1 MLSSRTYFRSTNCC
15 RLGIRQLFGTQITS
29 KSMVSKIPS
38 PRTLKKFLD
47 EYIIGQETGKKV
59 LSVAV
64 YNHYLRINDKLAKE
78 KLAKE
83 RQVLE
88 ANIKAEEA
96 KRLKQLQEENNNKDK
111 YDFDEDLVPRS
122 EAQAGL
128 RNIQRQLENLR
139 QNNKSSG
146 GSGLDS
152 NSFDNNN
159 INNDDDDDD
168 LQLSKSNVLVIGP
181 SGSGKTLLATTL
193 AKVLDVPIA
202 ITDCTQLTQAGYI
215 GEDVEVCI
223 ERLLVNADYDVAKA
237 ERGIIVLDEI
247 DKLAKPAASIGT
259 KDVSGEGVQQSL
271 LKIIE
276 GHKVEIVVQRP
287 VKVSTDEKDNKK
299 TVKKDESFIVDTSN
313 ILFMIMGA
321 FVGLDKH
328 VAQRINKMKSQS
340 KSASETS
347 EDKKNEDEEI
357 KNLRFSNKIQE
368 IELPNGKR
376 VSALN
381 LATPTDLVSFGLIP
395 ELIGRVPIIT
405 ALEPLQQDD
414 LYHILKEPKNALL
427 DQYEYIFKQFGVRLC
442 VTEKALKRVAQ
453 FALKEGT
460 GARGLRGIMERVL
473 LNVNY
478 DCPESG
484 IHYVLINEATVNSLQ
499 QTEYSLASH
508 VNAKYYSRGQRDDL
522 IKDVY
527 EEDEKLGKI
536 LDKEFGRTPTLQKA
550 LN

>member
-1 MLSSRTYFRSTNCC
+1 MIILYRSRLPLANCYRLSAKTF
-15 RLGIRQLFGTQITS
+15 FGTRLIHRS
-29 KSMVSKIPS
+29 KIPKIPS
-38 PRTLKKFLD
+38 PRALKRFLD
-47 EYIIGQETGKKV
+47 EYIIGQDAGKKV

-64 YNHYLRINDKLAKE
+64 YNHYLRINDKLTKE
-78 KLAKE
+78 ELAKE
-83 RQVLE
+83 RKVLE
-88 ANIKAEEA
+88 LNAKAEQA
-96 KRLKQLQEENNNKDK
+96 NKLKQLQKENDNKDK
-111 YDFDEDLVPRS
+111 FDFDEELVPRS
-122 EAQAGL
+122 EAEAGL
-128 RNIQRQLENLR
+128 KNIQQQLENL
-139 QNNKSSG
+139 KSITNPNLS
-146 GSGLDS
+146 SDK
-152 NSFDNNN
+152 F
-159 INNDDDDDD
+159 DDDD

-223 ERLLVNADYDVAKA
+223 ERLLVNADFDVAKA

-287 VKVSTDEKDNKK
+287 VKVSTDDNNNKK
-299 TVKKDESFIVDTSN
+299 TVKKDETFIVDTSN

-328 VAQRINKMKSQS
+328 VAQRINKLKRQN
-340 KSASETS
+340 KPVSETLKNS
-347 EDKKNEDEEI
+347 KKDDEDEEI

-368 IELPNGKR
+368 IELPNGKK
-376 VSALN
+376 VSAFN
-381 LATPTDLVSFGLIP
+381 LTTPTDLVSFGLIP
-395 ELIGRVPIIT
+395 ELVGRVPIIT
-405 ALEPLQQDD
+405 ALEPLQKSD

-442 VTEKALKRVAQ
+442 VTEKALKKVAQ

-484 IHYVLINEATVNSLQ
+484 IKYVLINEETVNSLQ

-522 IKDVY
+522 IRDVY
-527 EEDEKLGKI
+527 KEDETLGKV
-536 LDKEFGRTPTLQKA
+536 LDKEFRRTPTIQRH
-550 LN
+550 

>member
-1 MLSSRTYFRSTNCC
+1 MLSLRSHSVLRAYSVAASSIATRNSAKS
-15 RLGIRQLFGTQITS
+15 QLP
-29 KSMVSKIPS
+29 KIPT
-38 PRTLKKFLD
+38 PRALKGFLD
-47 EYIIGQETGKKV
+47 EYIIGQDTGKKV

-64 YNHYLRINDKLAKE
+64 YNHYLRINDKLTKE
-78 KLAKE
+78 ELAKE
-83 RQVLE
+83 REALVLN
-88 ANIKAEEA
+88 AKAEEE
-96 KRLKQLQEENNNKDK
+96 KKLRKLQDANEKKDK
-111 YDFDEDLVPRS
+111 YDFDEELVPRS
-122 EAQAGL
+122 EAEAGL
-128 RNIQRQLENLR
+128 KNIQRQLEDFKLP
-139 QNNKSSG
+139 QK
-146 GSGLDS
+146 
-152 NSFDNNN
+152 NSL
-159 INNDDDDDD
+159 NNDDED
-168 LQLSKSNVLVIGP
+168 LQLSKSNVLVVGP

-202 ITDCTQLTQAGYI
+202 ISDCTQLTQAGYI
-215 GEDVEVCI
+215 GEDVEICI
-223 ERLLVNADYDVAKA
+223 QRLLVNANFDVAKA

-276 GHKVEIVVQRP
+276 GHKVEVVVKRP
-287 VKVSTDEKDNKK
+287 VKETTDDKSNKQV
-299 TVKKDESFIVDTSN
+299 TKKDESFVIDTSN

-328 VAQRINKMKSQS
+328 VAKRIKKLKNQNNQEP
-340 KSASETS
+340 ETS
-347 EDKKNEDEEI
+347 EDQTKGEEDI
-357 KNLRFSNKIQE
+357 NNFRFSNTIEE
-368 IELPNGKR
+368 IELPNGKK

-395 ELIGRVPIIT
+395 ELVGRVPIIT
-405 ALEPLQQDD
+405 ALEPLQRDD

-427 DQYEYIFKQFGVRLC
+427 DQYEYIFKQFGIRLC
-442 VTEKALKRVAQ
+442 VTEKALKKVAQ

-460 GARGLRGIMERVL
+460 GARGLRGIMERIL

-484 IHYVLINEATVNSLQ
+484 IKYVLITEATVDSLQ

-508 VNAKYYSRGQRDDL
+508 VDAKYYSRGQRDDF

-527 EEDEKLGKI
+527 EEDKKLGMV
-536 LDKEFGRTPTLQKA
+536 LDKEFGRTPTISKKVQPPK
-550 LN
+550 NI